1 MDHFSFQM
9 ARFQWMREAGGG
21 VRRCT
26 PNIEGE
32 RDSPDRGL
40 G

>member
-1 MDHFSFQM
+1 MDHY
-9 ARFQWMREAGGG
+9 RFPEIGG

-32 RDSPDRGL
+32 RESPDRGL
-40 G
+40 R

>member
-1 MDHFSFQM
+1 MVHYSFQ
-9 ARFQWMREAGGG
+9 EISG

-32 RDSPDRGL
+32 CESPDRGL
-40 G
+40 R